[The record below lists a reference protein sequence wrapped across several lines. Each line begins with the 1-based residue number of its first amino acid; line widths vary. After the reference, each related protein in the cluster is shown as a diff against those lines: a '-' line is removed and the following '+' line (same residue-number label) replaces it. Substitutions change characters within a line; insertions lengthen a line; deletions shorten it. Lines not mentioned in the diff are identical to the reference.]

1 MKKRIAMLLSMA
13 IVVGSLAGC
22 GASMN
27 DSQSSTET
35 EETAETTEEAA
46 ETSEEAAE
54 SAEGETTESGVSAGV
69 AGLVESV
76 NNLTG
81 ASYNEAAPD
90 WTSYND
96 LISQIK
102 SATDLTERES
112 LMHQAEDML
121 MSTGAVI
128 PIYYYND
135 IYMQRS
141 NLDGIY
147 SNAFGFKFFMY
158 TTGTEDGILKA
169 QLASEPAYLDPALN
183 SSVDGACL
191 AVNSF
196 AGLYTYDAEGELT
209 PALADSYTVSDD
221 GLEYTFTLKSDLKWS
236 DGSALTANDFVYSW
250 NRLADPTTG
259 ADYSYMADY
268 IKDADGNLN
277 VTAVD
282 DSTLT
287 IKLGAPCAYFLDL
300 MAFPAFYPVKQ
311 EAVEA
316 AADYET
322 NPGAWAQEA
331 GFVSS
336 GAYVLKE
343 WKHDESMVYVKNP
356 YYYDAENVT
365 LDEIHFMLSADDTAV
380 YSAYNSGDVDFIDTV
395 PTDEIQSLLSNEE
408 FHIVDNLGTY
418 YVAFN
423 VNSDLFEGKT
433 AQQAAY
439 MRLAISLLIDRDYI
453 ATNIGQTGQKVAT
466 SYIPAA
472 MMDGNGGEFK
482 TNDDAYTYPNEE
494 AVGYYDELYSDTSVS
509 DAVALLKMA
518 GYEFDENNMLS
529 ESTPITL
536 NYITNDG
543 TGHIK
548 VAEAIQQD
556 LAVIGI
562 TMNISS
568 EEWNVFLDDRKA
580 GNFDFAR
587 EGWLADFNDPINMLE
602 MFTTDSGNNDPQ
614 FGVEK

>member
-1 MKKRIAMLLSMA
+1 
-13 IVVGSLAGC
+13 
-22 GASMN
+22 
-27 DSQSSTET
+27 
-35 EETAETTEEAA
+35 
-46 ETSEEAAE
+46 
-54 SAEGETTESGVSAGV
+54 
-69 AGLVESV
+69 
-76 NNLTG
+76 
-81 ASYNEAAPD
+81 
-90 WTSYND
+90 
-96 LISQIK
+96 
-102 SATDLTERES
+102 
-112 LMHQAEDML
+112 MHQAEDML

-128 PIYYYND
+128 PLYYYND
-135 IYMQRS
+135 VYMQRS

-158 TTGTEDGILKA
+158 TTGTEDGVLKA

-191 AVNSF
+191 CVNSF
-196 AGLYTYDAEGELT
+196 AGLYTYDSNQELV

-221 GLEYTFTLKSDLKWS
+221 GLVYTFTLKSDLKWS

-250 NRLADPTTG
+250 ERLADPNTG

-268 IKDADGNLN
+268 IKDAEGNLN
-277 VTAVD
+277 VVADD

-287 IKLGAPCAYFLDL
+287 VTLGAPCAYFLDL

-316 AADYET
+316 ADTDGT

-336 GAYVLKE
+336 GAYTLKE

-365 LDEIHFMLSADDTAV
+365 LDEIDLMLSADDTAV

-395 PTDEIQSLLSNEE
+395 PTDEIQSLLSNPE

-423 VNSDLFEGKT
+423 VNSDIFAGKT

-466 SYIPAA
+466 SYIPAT

-482 TNDDAYTYPNEE
+482 ANDDAYTFPNEE
-494 AVGYYDELYSDTSVS
+494 AVGYYSEEYSDTAVS

-529 ESTPITL
+529 ANTPITL

-556 LAVIGI
+556 LATIGI

-587 EGWLADFNDPINMLE
+587 EGWLA
-602 MFTTDSGNNDPQ
+602 
-614 FGVEK
+614 